1 MKRFFIF
8 SLFLVSGFWFLVTDI
23 LHAEEIVLYDFEKD
37 PQGWNIPDWAL
48 AKKDY
53 VAEEIGI
60 SEFYASRNRYSLE
73 MQINFPVVKEWRGA
87 YAECPVD
94 IQDWS
99 EYGWLEADILLP
111 KESPKGLRA
120 KLILTVGDD
129 WKWTEINK
137 ALRLEPGEWTVIKV
151 DIRGGSANLR
161 SFITDDFRR
170 DVKKIGIRIESNGGI
185 AYKGPVYIDNIKLSR
200 D

>member
-1 MKRFFIF
+1 MRPSSAFSGTRSGFTGPIGGDGARIQDSEAHPTRPLRLRINRLRILLKRGTNSRHPADMKRFLIF
-8 SLFLVSGFWFLVTDI
+8 SRFLVSGCGFLVTDI

-37 PQGWNIPDWAL
+37 PQGWKIPDWAL

-73 MQINFPVVKEWRGA
+73 MQVNFPVVKEWRGA

-129 WKWTEINK
+129 WKW
-137 ALRLEPGEWTVIKV
+137 
-151 DIRGGSANLR
+151 
-161 SFITDDFRR
+161 
-170 DVKKIGIRIESNGGI
+170 
-185 AYKGPVYIDNIKLSR
+185 
-200 D
+200 